1 MKYRDLIHFDPPQK
15 VVQLRHS
22 EDAVVGRELAATYV
36 ISPEMGKRLVNTVI
50 PHLQFDDPKDNKA
63 LLVVGNYGT
72 GKSHLLSLLST
83 VAEHADVAPA
93 IRHEDVRKAAASIA
107 GRFKVVRLE
116 IGATTMALRDFLCD
130 ALQNWLQEQGID
142 FTFKS
147 MSEVWENKKELGRM
161 MTAFHS
167 RFPDHGLLL
176 VVDEMLD
183 YLRTRNSQALPLDL
197 GFLREVGE
205 VCRDLRLR
213 FIAGLQ
219 ESLFES
225 PQFQFAAESLR
236 RVKDRF
242 EQIRIAR
249 EDLAYVVQ
257 ERLLR
262 KTPEQR
268 AMVHAHLSKFTHL
281 FGAMQEKLDT
291 YVGLYPVH
299 PAYLEV
305 FERVRIGEKRQA
317 LASLSTAMQALLD
330 TTVPTDEPGL
340 IAYDGYWREIKDNA
354 GYRSDPGIGKVI
366 RCAETIEAR
375 VTSGFA
381 SGALKRLIQP
391 ATRIIHGLG
400 VQRLTDGDITAP
412 VGVTAEQLR
421 DELAL
426 AIPGAPIPNAQMLKT
441 TVETILREIMKTVAG
456 QFISVN
462 ADNGQYYLDI
472 QKDIDF
478 DTQVNAKADN
488 LGPDTLDRYYFNA
501 LTSVMDCTG
510 ETYVTGYQIWEHE
523 VEWRE
528 HRAGRPG
535 YLFFGAPNQRSTAQ
549 PPREF
554 YLYFIQ
560 PFLPPKYEDEQKA
573 DEVFFRLARRE
584 EKFERAL
591 KLYAA
596 ASELAQTAGG
606 YRTKYE
612 EKATG
617 HLKVVLAWLRESL
630 PTACDVTYQ
639 GTTKKLVEWSRTGTT
654 AKGTIREM
662 INGVGSACLGQHF
675 NDRAPLYPKFPT
687 LITRETRR
695 QAASE
700 ALTWLAGNKKT
711 SALGRAVLD
720 GLEMLDGEQLRVLDH
735 KEPSRG
741 SRYATFVYGELAKKG
756 QGQVLNRSELVTS
769 EFNGQIQYDQRF
781 RLEPELLVVVLT
793 ALVAAENVSL
803 ALPGKK
809 YDAATLA
816 DLAKVPVLDIAEFK
830 HLERPKDFDIGALRE
845 LFKLVGLTEGLALSL
860 AQGGAGD
867 AQAALQQLL
876 DRVTEW
882 TKRAL
887 DARQAVTGGLVL
899 WDTAMLSDIEREE
912 YIATLDGLKTFLDA
926 ITLYNT
932 PARFKN
938 FKFTAGEV
946 AAQHVGVDRVRQ
958 VDDIVK
964 LIGQLAP
971 KISYLQTAKS
981 ALPED
986 HAWVGKY
993 EEARAE
999 LLVGLQNA
1007 RERRSGDFQR
1017 ALGERLEGLRQEWRQ
1032 VYEAFHARHRL
1043 SKRDDERK
1051 AKLLHQ
1057 DSRLAQLRKLTDIT
1071 HIPSSHLDAL
1081 TNAVAGLKT
1090 CWTLV
1095 PTDLAT
1101 TPLCPH
1107 CHFQPRNEHKNTPAR
1122 DWLDD
1127 YDGQIDGLLKAWTEK
1142 LLTEL
1147 EDPVVQD
1154 EKIPLLTPD
1163 HQKRIR
1169 AFLTE
1174 RALPN
1179 PVDNGFV
1186 QAVNEALADL
1196 VRVVLTADKL
1206 LATFGGGSALTVD
1219 KFRSQFEHLLADL
1232 VKGKDQKK
1240 VRIVLE

>member
-22 EDAVVGRELAATYV
+22 EDAAVGRELVATYV
-36 ISPEMGKRLVNTVI
+36 ISPQMAERLTATVV
-50 PHLQFDDPKDNKA
+50 PNLQYDNPKDNKA
-63 LLVVGNYGT
+63 LLIVGNYGT
-72 GKSHLLSLLST
+72 GKSHLLSLIATL
-83 VAEHADVAPA
+83 AEHADVAPA
-93 IRHEDVRKAAASIA
+93 LRDDSVRKAAGSIA
-107 GRFKVVRLE
+107 GRFKVMRLE

-130 ALQNWLQEQGID
+130 ALQNWLQEEGID
-142 FTFKS
+142 FTFKP

-161 MTAFHS
+161 MAAFHS

-183 YLRTRNSQALPLDL
+183 YLRSRNAQALTLDL
-197 GFLREVGE
+197 GFLREIGE

-219 ESLFES
+219 ESLFDS
-225 PQFQFAAESLR
+225 PQFQFAADSLR

-242 EQIRIAR
+242 DQVRIAR
-249 EDLAYVVQ
+249 DDLAYVVQ

-262 KTPEQR
+262 KTPEQKALVR
-268 AMVHAHLSKFTHL
+268 QHLAKFTHL

-305 FERVRIGEKRQA
+305 FERVRVGEKRQA
-317 LASLSTAMQALLD
+317 LASLATAMQALLD
-330 TTVPTDEPGL
+330 TEVPPDQPGL

-354 GYRSDPGIGKVI
+354 GFRADPGIGKVI

-381 SGALKRLIQP
+381 TGALKRLIPP
-391 ATRIIHGLG
+391 ATRIIHGLA

-412 VGVTAEQLR
+412 IGVTAEQLR

-426 AIPGAPIPNAQMLKT
+426 AIPGAPIPNAQILKT

-478 DTQVNAKADN
+478 DTQVDAKAET
-488 LGPDTLDRYYFNA
+488 LGPDVLDRYYFNA
-501 LTSVMDCTG
+501 LASVMDCTG

-560 PFLPPKYEDEQKA
+560 PFFPPKYEDEQKP
-573 DEVFFRLARRE
+573 DEVFFKLARRD
-584 EKFERAL
+584 EKFEQAL

-596 ASELAQTAGG
+596 ASELAHSAGG
-606 YRTKYE
+606 YRSKYE
-612 EKATG
+612 EKAG
-617 HLKVVLAWLRESL
+617 SHLKVVLAWLRESL
-630 PTACDVTYQ
+630 PTVCDVTYQ
-639 GTTKKLVEWSRTGTT
+639 GTSKKLVEWSRAGTT

-662 INGVGSACLGQHF
+662 INGVGSACLGQQF
-675 NDRAPLYPKFPT
+675 QDRAPEYPKFPA
-687 LITRETRR
+687 LIMRDSRR
-695 QAASE
+695 QAATE
-700 ALTWLAGNKKT
+700 AVAWLAGNKKG
-711 SALGRAVLD
+711 SALGRAMLD

-756 QGQVLNRSELVTS
+756 QGQVLNRSELIAS
-769 EFNGQIQYDQRF
+769 EFNGQIQYDHRF
-781 RLEPELLVVVLT
+781 RLEPELFVVVLA

-882 TKRAL
+882 IGRSL
-887 DARQAVTGGLVL
+887 GARQAVTGGLVL
-899 WDTAMLSDIEREE
+899 WDTAMLSDAERDE
-912 YIATLDGLKTFLDA
+912 YVTTLDGFKTFLDA

-938 FKFTAGEV
+938 FKFTASEV

-958 VDDIVK
+958 VDDLVK

-981 ALPED
+981 ALPEE
-986 HAWVGKY
+986 HAWVGRY
-993 EEARAE
+993 DDARGE
-999 LLVGLQNA
+999 LIVGLQSP
-1007 RERRSGDFQR
+1007 RERRSGEFQR
-1017 ALGERLEGLRQEWRQ
+1017 ALGERLEGLKQEWRQ

-1043 SKRDDERK
+1043 NKRDDERK

-1057 DSRLAQLRKLTDIT
+1057 DSRLAQLRKLCDIT
-1071 HIPSSHLDAL
+1071 HIPSGHLDAL

-1095 PTDLAT
+1095 PEDLAT
-1101 TPLCPH
+1101 APLCPH
-1107 CHFQPRNEHKNTPAR
+1107 CHFQPRNEHNNAAAR
-1122 DWLDD
+1122 EWLDG
-1127 YDGQIDGLLKAWTEK
+1127 YDGQIDSLLKTWTEK

-1147 EDPVVQD
+1147 EDPVVQ
-1154 EKIPLLTPD
+1154 EERLPLLTPD

-1169 AFLTE
+1169 AFLAE
-1174 RALPN
+1174 RVLPS

-1196 VRVVLTADKL
+1196 VRVVLSPKTL
-1206 LATFGGGSALTVD
+1206 LATFAGGALTVD
-1219 KFRSQFEHLLADL
+1219 KFRSQFEHLLGDL